1 MSDTDQEPK
10 KVLSLGGKGKLS
22 LNKTVDAGQVRQS
35 FSHGRSKQVQVE
47 VRKKRTI
54 STQPAAKDATK
65 DFGGLTDAER
75 EARKR
80 VLENAAQATETESK
94 LPPPP
99 KQAPRKVEPAQA
111 EPEEAVEGAPVA
123 DASVAEEAA
132 AEAVVDEAS
141 QPQPKK
147 VLTPEER
154 RQQEMAA
161 LEEIQKSEEQK
172 KAEAAA
178 RLKAEQEERQK
189 REAQDDKSRKP
200 KDKNDDA
207 VVAPDANKLAEA
219 SAALSEDEE
228 TKRRGKP
235 KAAVP
240 AKTPAAPKGRAGE
253 RARRSGKLT
262 IGDALTRGDGEERV
276 RSLASVKRQ
285 RERERQRQAAQQSDR
300 HKVVRDVVIPEAIT
314 VGELANRMAERGA
327 DVVKSLMK
335 MGVMAT
341 ITQTIDA
348 DTAELVVQEFGHN
361 LQRVSEGDVEVGLE
375 LIEAPD
381 DATSGRPPVVTIMGH
396 VDHGKTSLLDAL
408 RETDVVAKEAGG
420 ITQHIGAYQVQ
431 VPSGDKIT
439 FIDTPGH
446 AAFTAMRARGADVTD
461 IVILVVAADDG
472 IKAQTVEAINHAK
485 AAKKPIIVAIN
496 KMDKPGAEPDRVRT
510 ELLQHDLQV
519 ESMGGEIIDVE
530 VSALQKTNL
539 DKLLEM
545 ILLQAEIMDLKA
557 NPDRAAHGRIVEAK
571 VEKGRGS
578 VATVLV
584 QTGTLRTGDIFI
596 AGAEWG
602 RVRALINDR
611 GDNVDSAGPT
621 EPVEV
626 LGLQGTPSAGDD
638 FVVVENEARAREVSE
653 FRQRRLRDQQHKA
666 AARGTLEQMMSQ
678 LKEGEKG
685 TLPVVLKADVQG
697 SAEAIQASLEKL
709 ATDEVQVQILHS
721 GVGGINE
728 SDITLAKATNAMV
741 VGFNVRANPQAREM
755 AKREG
760 VELRYYSIIY
770 DVVDDAKAALSG
782 MLTPDVRETHIGDAE
797 IREVFN
803 ITKVGK
809 VAGCMVVNGEVKRGS
824 KVRLLRDDVVIHE
837 GTLKTLRRFKDEV
850 REVQK
855 GYECGMAFEN
865 YSDIQ
870 VGDYIECFDVEEVKR
885 QL

>member
-1 MSDTDQEPK
+1 MSETDQEPK
-10 KVLSLGGKGKLS
+10 KVLSLGKGKLS

-54 STQPAAKDATK
+54 STTPAAKDAPK
-65 DFGGLTDAER
+65 DASGLTEAEI

-80 VLENAAQATETESK
+80 VLENAATAESTAAK
-94 LPPPP
+94 MPPPP
-99 KQAPRKVEPAQA
+99 KQTRKPEPDAAPVEEVEETQTAAEPA
-111 EPEEAVEGAPVA
+111 EPAK
-123 DASVAEEAA
+123 
-132 AEAVVDEAS
+132 VDEPAR
-141 QPQPKK
+141 P
-147 VLTPEER
+147 LTAEER
-154 RQQEMAA
+154 RQQELAE
-161 LEEIQKSEEQK
+161 LEQITRSENEK
-172 KAEAAA
+172 KAEETA
-178 RLKAEQEERQK
+178 RLKADQEEREK
-189 REAQDDKSRKP
+189 REAEEAKAKGRP
-200 KDKNDDA
+200 KKTESEEPVIPDPND
-207 VVAPDANKLAEA
+207 LAAA
-219 SAALSEDEE
+219 SAAAAGEDDD
-228 TKRRGKP
+228 TKRRAAKP
-235 KAAVP
+235 KVAPPKAP
-240 AKTPAAPKGRAGE
+240 PRAKASDRSN
-253 RARRSGKLT
+253 RRSGKLT
-262 IGDALTRGDGEERV
+262 IGDALTRGEGEERV

-285 RERERQRQAAQQSDR
+285 RERQRQQQIAAQSER
-300 HKVVRDVVIPEAIT
+300 HKVVRDVVVPEAIT

-361 LQRVSEGDVEVGLE
+361 LRRVAEDDVEMGLE
-375 LIEAPD
+375 LIQVD
-381 DATSGRPPVVTIMGH
+381 DDGNTPRPPVVTIMGH
-396 VDHGKTSLLDAL
+396 VDHGKTSLLDAI

-420 ITQHIGAYQVQ
+420 ITQHIGAYQVSTPGGEK
-431 VPSGDKIT
+431 VT

-472 IKAQTVEAINHAK
+472 IMAQTVEAINHAK
-485 AAKKPIIVAIN
+485 AAEKPLIVAIN
-496 KMDKPGAEPDRVRT
+496 KMDKPGADPDRVRT

-519 ESMGGEIIDVE
+519 EGMGGEIIDVE
-530 VSALQKTNL
+530 VSALKKQNL

-545 ILLQAEIMDLKA
+545 VLLQAEIMDLKA
-557 NPDRAAHGRIVEAK
+557 NPDRSAHGRIVEAK

-578 VATVLV
+578 VATVLI
-584 QTGTLRTGDIFI
+584 QSGTVAVGDIFV

-611 GDNVDSAGPT
+611 GDNVVKAGPT
-621 EPVEV
+621 IPVEV

-653 FRQRRLRDQQHKA
+653 FRQRRTRDQIHKA
-666 AARGTLEQMMSQ
+666 AARGSLEQMMSQ

-685 TLPVVLKADVQG
+685 TLQVVLKADVQG

-709 ATDEVQVQILHS
+709 ATDEVQVQILHN

-728 SDITLAKATNAMV
+728 SDITLAKATNALV
-741 VGFNVRANPQAREM
+741 VGFNVRANPQARDM

-770 DVVDDAKAALSG
+770 DVVDDAKALLSG
-782 MLTPDVRETHIGDAE
+782 MLSPTIRETHIGDAE
-797 IREVFN
+797 IREIFN

-809 VAGCMVVNGEVKRGS
+809 VAGCMVVNGDVQRGA

-850 REVQK
+850 KEVQK

-865 YSDIQ
+865 YHDIQ
-870 VGDYIECFDVEEVKR
+870 VGDYIECFKVEEVQR
-885 QL
+885 AL